1 MAITVY
7 ERKGNISLKEKAMV
21 REVEKAINL
30 LKQDDPNFTF
40 NPAKTP
46 SELED
51 LYNEYAISDVEYEES
66 TKETEPEDPSPTKE
80 TPSKTESSNETTEK
94 QIDPFNREEPIV
106 RDYVLNEEF
115 PDENVTST
123 KTSFDEPLSFDES
136 FSIPDSETMGSRP
149 QPAPEQKTFVEPE
162 QPSSQEPI
170 NPAFNE
176 MDSAKQRKKTKRF
189 AKQIVALTCDLLEK
203 GFEWY
208 TMKDITEAKL
218 TEYEINNEMDLLI
231 QLDVSENQQMSVKD
245 FFLSQ
250 HAVIKEESKI
260 DAEDREDLTDALT
273 EVFLEKGI
281 APTPI
286 QELLLVGARIVGLQ
300 TLKAVAIANS
310 HNSILS
316 QLRGMKQEEQGGY
329 DNYEATPEPTY
340 TAPPPPQRRRQPPPQ
355 EQQQQQVEIVEQVKA
370 QNSTF
375 EEVMFPV
382 EIVKE

>member
-21 REVEKAINL
+21 REVEKAISL
-30 LKQDDPNFTF
+30 LQQEDPNFTF
-40 NPAKTP
+40 DPAKTP

-66 TKETEPEDPSPTKE
+66 EKPLQSEEKTSIKE
-80 TPSKTESSNETTEK
+80 TPSKTENLKETTEK
-94 QIDPFNREEPIV
+94 LIDPFNREEPIV
-106 RDYVLNEEF
+106 RDYVLDEEF
-115 PDENVTST
+115 PDETVKST
-123 KTSFDEPLSFDES
+123 KSSFEEPLSFDES
-136 FSIPDSETMGSRP
+136 FSIPDSDTMGSRP
-149 QPAPEQKTFVEPE
+149 QPANEPKGFVEPE
-162 QPSSQEPI
+162 IVSTQEPM

-208 TMKDITEAKL
+208 TMRDITEAKL
-218 TEYEINNEMDLLI
+218 TEYEINNEMDLLL

-250 HAVIKEESKI
+250 HAIIKEEAKI
-260 DAEDREDLTDALT
+260 DAEDREDLADALT

-281 APTPI
+281 APTPM
-286 QELLLVGARIVGLQ
+286 QELWLVGARIVGLQ
-300 TLKAVAIANS
+300 TLKAVALANS

-316 QLRGMKQEEQGGY
+316 QLRGLKQEEQGGY
-329 DNYEATPEPTY
+329 DNYQEAPEPTY
-340 TAPPPPQRRRQPPPQ
+340 APPPKPKKQRQPQQQDQ
-355 EQQQQQVEIVEQVKA
+355 EQEVQVVQEVQA
-370 QNSTF
+370 QSNTF

-382 EIVKE
+382 EKVKE

>member
-30 LKQDDPNFTF
+30 LKQEDPDFTF

-66 TKETEPEDPSPTKE
+66 EKPIEFEEKPPIKE
-80 TPSKTESSNETTEK
+80 TPSKTENLKETTEK
-94 QIDPFNREEPIV
+94 LIDPFNREEPIV

-115 PDENVTST
+115 PDETIKST
-123 KTSFDEPLSFDES
+123 KSSFEEPLSFDES

-149 QPAPEQKTFVEPE
+149 QPTTEQKGFVEPE
-162 QPSSQEPI
+162 QVPIQEPM

-203 GFEWY
+203 GFVWY

-218 TEYEINNEMDLLI
+218 TEYEINNEMDLLL

-250 HAVIKEESKI
+250 HAIIKEESKI

-281 APTPI
+281 APTPM

-300 TLKAVAIANS
+300 TLKAVALANS
-310 HNSILS
+310 NNSILA
-316 QLRGMKQEEQGGY
+316 QLRSLKQEEQGGY
-329 DNYEATPEPTY
+329 DNYQEAPEPTY
-340 TAPPPPQRRRQPPPQ
+340 TPPPKPKRQTQQPQP
-355 EQQQQQVEIVEQVKA
+355 QQQEVEAVEQIKA
-370 QNSTF
+370 QSSTF

-382 EIVKE
+382 EKVKE